1 MADPSGCSE
10 VLIKVIGSKLAE
22 NLVKLEVVC
31 YQTCQS
37 PLRLMDSKSSEE
49 AATVGATAVTAANA
63 VAARATAAMANLVK
77 PSTARTFAAAS
88 RATDVPQASCFE
100 TARHWSGSSRPS
112 VHTPVLATVSL

>member
-10 VLIKVIGSKLAE
+10 VLIEVIGSMVAE

-31 YQTCQS
+31 YRTCQS

-63 VAARATAAMANLVK
+63 VAARVTAAMANSVE
-77 PSTARTFAAAS
+77 PFTARTFATAS